1 MASYR
6 RSFNFRN
13 GVQVDEDNFIVNSS
27 GLVGIGTSVPTEFL
41 DVRGNA
47 VISGTL
53 TVDKLVSSN
62 TQNTNGQFD
71 RINVGITSITS
82 GIIKASTGVITYYGD
97 GGSLLNLPTSQWVD
111 ADVGLGFTSIY
122 AQGNVGIA
130 TTDPRFVLQI
140 GGNNNVIS
148 FVDGVGFDRKGGVV
162 ATGVVTAKSFV
173 GYGSELSLIDA
184 SNIDLG
190 TLDNARLPSNI
201 SVTGSITAG
210 SEFNGNLIGI
220 ANTAN
225 SITRTSNIF
234 VNSINSG
241 FSTSGISTIT
251 NKLHVEGSVG
261 VGTLNPNADIHVR
274 KTGSSTIQITSDGSN
289 PARITFGRNV
299 TASTNNGQIQYGNTN
314 LTYQDSTETSV
325 DIINYST
332 GNYNSYLHLG
342 SAGINTG
349 SFNWIYGQSLAR
361 LMTLTYGGRLGL
373 GVTNPSNTLHVVG
386 TSTVTGDSYFGGNV
400 YLAGGITPSTISV
413 TNNAIFNG
421 KVGISTNN
429 PSYSFQIGRE
439 PIYSDGGIGINARG
453 EVYSAGIITA
463 RSFVGYGSDITLINP
478 ANISS
483 GTYSNNLVI
492 NSTGNFNIS
501 GIITAT
507 RFSGDGSTLTNL
519 DSSNIS
525 SGTIGGSVNVNTS
538 GVITATRFAGDGS
551 TLTSLNASNISSGTI
566 GGSVNVNTTGTV
578 TATSFSGNGSNLTAL
593 TASNVTGSL
602 NDVDNITTVGIVTA
616 ELGFTSGIGTAVVI
630 STIGNKLRFTVNGVG
645 YAEITL
651 SPIP

>member
-13 GVQVDEDNFIVNSS
+13 GVQVDEDNFIVTSN

-47 VISGTL
+47 VISGSL
-53 TVDKLVSSN
+53 TVDSISASN
-62 TQNTNGQFD
+62 LQNQSGDFTTL
-71 RINVGITSITS
+71 NVGLTSITS
-82 GIIKASTGVITYYGD
+82 GIISAISGVVTYYGD
-97 GGSLLNLPTSQWVD
+97 GGNLLNLPTSQWLD

-122 AQGNVGIA
+122 SQGNVGIA
-130 TTDPRFVLQI
+130 TTDPRFAFQI
-140 GGNNNVIS
+140 GGNNVIS
-148 FVDGVGFDRKGGVV
+148 SFVNGIGINNRGDIL
-162 ATGVVTAKSFV
+162 ATGVVTARSFV
-173 GYGSELSLIDA
+173 GYGSAITLINA
-184 SNIDLG
+184 SNISSG
-190 TLDNARLPSNI
+190 TLNNSRLPSNI
-201 SVTGSITAG
+201 SVSGIVTAENYFRGSLVGVAD
-210 SEFNGNLIGI
+210 
-220 ANTAN
+220 TAN

-241 FSTSGISTIT
+241 FSTSGISTVT

-314 LTYQDSTETSV
+314 LTYQDSTETSI

-361 LMTLTYGGRLGL
+361 LMTLTYGGSLGL

-453 EVYSAGIITA
+453 GVYSAGIITA

-519 DSSNIS
+519 N
-525 SGTIGGSVNVNTS
+525 G
-538 GVITATRFAGDGS
+538 
-551 TLTSLNASNISSGTI
+551 SNISSGTI

-578 TATSFSGNGSNLTAL
+578 TAASFSGNGSNLTAL

-602 NDVDNITTVGIVTA
+602 NGVDNITTVGIATA

-630 STIGNKLRFTVNGVG
+630 STIGNKLRFTVDGVG
-645 YAEITL
+645 YAELTL
-651 SPIP
+651 IPTP

>member
-13 GVQVDEDNFIVNSS
+13 GVQVDDDNFIVNSN

-47 VISGTL
+47 FISGTL
-53 TVDKLVSSN
+53 TVNSISGTSV
-62 TQNTNGQFD
+62 QNQSGSFN
-71 RINVGITSITS
+71 RLNVGITTFTS
-82 GIIKASTGVITYYGD
+82 GIITATSGIVTYYGD
-97 GGSLLNLPTSQWVD
+97 GGKLLNLPTSQWLDV
-111 ADVGLGFTSIY
+111 DVGLGFTSIY
-122 AQGNVGIA
+122 SQGNVGIA
-130 TTDPRFVLQI
+130 TNDPRFALQI
-140 GGNNNVIS
+140 GGNNNI
-148 FVDGVGFDRKGGVV
+148 FGFTDGVGIDRRGGVV
-162 ATGVVTAKSFV
+162 ATGVITARSFV
-173 GYGSELSLIDA
+173 GFGSDLTLIDA
-184 SNIDLG
+184 SNISSG
-190 TLDNARLPSNI
+190 TLNNSRLPSSINLSGI
-201 SVTGSITAG
+201 ITANTH
-210 SEFNGNLIGI
+210 FRGNLVGI
-220 ANTAN
+220 ASTAI
-225 SITRTSNIF
+225 SLVSTSNIF

-241 FSTSGISTIT
+241 FSTSGISTVT

-299 TASTNNGQIQYGNTN
+299 TASTNNAQIQYGNTN

-342 SAGINTG
+342 SVGVDTG

-373 GVTNPSNTLHVVG
+373 GVTNPLNTLHVVG

-400 YLAGGITPSTISV
+400 FLSGSISPSSISV

-421 KVGISTNN
+421 RVGISTNN
-429 PSYSFQIGRE
+429 PLYSFQIGRE

-483 GTYSNNLVI
+483 GTYSNNLDI

-507 RFSGDGSTLTNL
+507 RFAGNGSTLTNL
-519 DSSNIS
+519 SPSNIS
-525 SGTIGGSVNVNTS
+525 NGTIGGSVNVNTS
-538 GVITATRFAGDGS
+538 GVVTATRFAGDGS
-551 TLTSLNASNISSGTI
+551 TLTNLSAGNI
-566 GGSVNVNTTGTV
+566 
-578 TATSFSGNGSNLTAL
+578 
-593 TASNVTGSL
+593 TGSL
-602 NDVDNITTVGIVTA
+602 NAVSNVYATGITTS
-616 ELGFTSGIGTAVVI
+616 ESGFTSGIGTAVVI
-630 STIGNKLRFTVNGVG
+630 STFGNKLVFTVDGVG
-645 YAEITL
+645 YVELTL
-651 SPIP
+651 IPIP